1 MTQMLS
7 ASALPKIAAHLSAL
21 AILNNHQSE
30 VHIMLADILALNI
43 LMELFMFCFI
53 WWVLDV
59 VGKWVMFNKM
69 GEAGWKSIIP
79 IYSDYIV
86 FKNVW
91 QPIYFFIL
99 LAISIFGAAAANA
112 FNGQTGE
119 YIGYLLNCVSF
130 IIFFLENI
138 KLSRSFGH
146 GYLFGLGLLVFNPFF
161 TMILGFGSSRYLGNF
176 SSGT

>member
-1 MTQMLS
+1 
-7 ASALPKIAAHLSAL
+7 
-21 AILNNHQSE
+21 
-30 VHIMLADILALNI
+30 MLADILALNI

-146 GYLFGLGLLVFNPFF
+146 GYLFGLGLLIFNPFF